1 MKYIDRPSLGLCRV
15 DMFIEPTANPAYSNK
30 VHWETNVRRTCR
42 KNNLTEHKPASLYS
56 TQPIRAT
63 ELQNEAPSPIPTTTQ
78 PTLPEVPL
86 LLRFWK
92 AAAALPR
99 DAGICK
105 HEWPAVLIIG
115 SLLYWT
121 LALCVCR
128 ESCKPE
134 YPPRAALPKVMRFHR
149 PRWLETRTPVG
160 RLRLQQPVDHQFAPN
175 FSKAISQFQ
184 QIRRDHTLAS
194 NLAGSR
200 RAHSQ
205 SAFNLR
211 SYISRMT
218 ALQPTFVG
226 LLCTNR
232 R

>member
-128 ESCKPE
+128 ESCKPK
-134 YPPRAALPKVMRFHR
+134 PPRIPTKSRTPQSHALPPTEVAGDENPCRSA
-149 PRWLETRTPVG
+149 EIAAAGGSSVCTE
-160 RLRLQQPVDHQFAPN
+160 
-175 FSKAISQFQ
+175 FQ
-184 QIRRDHTLAS
+184 QGHLTIPT
-194 NLAGSR
+194 N
-200 RAHSQ
+200 SQ
-205 SAFNLR
+205 GPHFS
-211 SYISRMT
+211 
-218 ALQPTFVG
+218 
-226 LLCTNR
+226 
-232 R
+232 